1 MSLPFIQARKKKKK
15 LDNKIKPLPLL
26 VGAFWVLHGCRTKS
40 NINVTSGFLG
50 CLSESSGSQ

>member
-1 MSLPFIQARKKKKK
+1 MSLPFIQARKKN

-26 VGAFWVLHGCRTKS
+26 VGAFWVLHGCRTKP

-50 CLSESSGSQ
+50 CLSKSSESQ